1 MTVNRTT
8 ASPARRRRAKVGL
21 GVGIG
26 ITLFAAQAA
35 AAQGDTPAPDAGAA
49 GSATLPTITVS
60 GERGNAL
67 RARTASVAG
76 LDDAPLRDTPA
87 SVSVVTRAQLDDQQ
101 AKRLSDVVRND
112 ASVVNDYA
120 PVGYFEGFAIRGFP
134 VDLASAI
141 RI

>member
-8 ASPARRRRAKVGL
+8 ASPARRRRAKAGL
-21 GVGIG
+21 GVGLG

-35 AAQGDTPAPDAGAA
+35 VAQGDAPAPDTGAT
-49 GSATLPTITVS
+49 GSATLPAITVS
-60 GERGNAL
+60 GERGNTL

-87 SVSVVTRAQLDDQQ
+87 SVNVVTRALIDDQQ

-120 PVGYFEGFAIRGFP
+120 PVGYFEG
-134 VDLASAI
+134 
-141 RI
+141 

>member
-1 MTVNRTT
+1 M
-8 ASPARRRRAKVGL
+8 ASVSASRFSRP
-21 GVGIG
+21 
-26 ITLFAAQAA
+26 AA
-35 AAQGDTPAPDAGAA
+35 AAQGDTPAPDTEAA

-67 RARTASVAG
+67 RVRNASVAA
-76 LDDAPLRDTPA
+76 DDTPLRDTPA

-141 RI
+141 RIDGSRCPASRTCRSRTRSASRS